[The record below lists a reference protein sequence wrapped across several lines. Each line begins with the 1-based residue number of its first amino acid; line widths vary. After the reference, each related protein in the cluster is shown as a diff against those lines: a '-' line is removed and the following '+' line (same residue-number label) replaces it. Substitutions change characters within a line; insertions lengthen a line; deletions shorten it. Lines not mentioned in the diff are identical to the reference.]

1 MKVLY
6 DTNVILDV
14 LLQRLPFAEPAAAL
28 LAQAERGE
36 IQGFVC
42 ATTVTT
48 IFYLARKALGREQ
61 ARRQIG
67 DVLAILDVA
76 PVNRAVLERAA
87 RSEVDDFEDAVI
99 VESARQV
106 RAQVILTRNERDFSK
121 SPIAVHS
128 PISLSALLGL
138 FPSPHTGRST

>member
-1 MKVLY
+1 MKVMF

-14 LLQRLPFAEPAAAL
+14 LLERLPFAEPAAIL

-42 ATTVTT
+42 ATSVTT
-48 IFYLARKALGREQ
+48 IFYLARKVLGRAH
-61 ARRQIG
+61 ARRQVA
-67 DVLAILDVA
+67 DLVSILDVA

-87 RSEVDDFEDAVI
+87 ESEIDDFEDAVI

-106 RAQVILTRNERDFSK
+106 HAQVILTRNERDFAK
-121 SPIAVHS
+121 SPISVHS
-128 PISLSALLGL
+128 PISLPALLGG
-138 FPSPHTGRST
+138 FPSLRP